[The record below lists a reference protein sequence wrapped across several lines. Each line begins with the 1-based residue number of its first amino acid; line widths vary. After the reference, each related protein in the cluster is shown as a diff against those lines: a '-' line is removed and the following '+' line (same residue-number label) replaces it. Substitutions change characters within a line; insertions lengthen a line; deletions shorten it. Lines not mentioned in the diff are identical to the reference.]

1 MRDILSRPSSKPGLD
16 RTVDQTGLDGGLD
29 RTGPDKYTGEHKLLS
44 AREVTIATCVQ
55 AIQIQQAAT
64 SMEQAVEIQQSA
76 TVTSM
81 EQVIEIA
88 SDDSDFES
96 DTSTEGGFVS
106 DSEGEEELQEA
117 IRRSLV
123 AEESDSGQ
131 LTRATTLHAQQR
143 VTRQTSDRRVQQGV
157 RQ

>member
-1 MRDILSRPSSKPGLD
+1 MGMNGDKHKRPSW
-16 RTVDQTGLDGGLD
+16 
-29 RTGPDKYTGEHKLLS
+29 TGPDQTKYTGEHKLLS

-55 AIQIQQAAT
+55 AIQIQQVATVT

-76 TVTSM
+76 TVNSM

-88 SDDSDFES
+88 GDDSDFES

-117 IRRSLV
+117 IRRSLRSLIV
-123 AEESDSGQ
+123 DSSHGPP
-131 LTRATTLHAQQR
+131 RSA
-143 VTRQTSDRRVQQGV
+143 
-157 RQ
+157 

>member
-1 MRDILSRPSSKPGLD
+1 
-16 RTVDQTGLDGGLD
+16 
-29 RTGPDKYTGEHKLLS
+29 
-44 AREVTIATCVQ
+44 
-55 AIQIQQAAT
+55 
-64 SMEQAVEIQQSA
+64 MEQAVEIQQSA

-88 SDDSDFES
+88 GDDSDFES

-131 LTRATTLHAQQR
+131 LTRATALSQL
-143 VTRQTSDRRVQQGV
+143 S
-157 RQ
+157 

>member
-1 MRDILSRPSSKPGLD
+1 MGMNGDKHKRPSW
-16 RTVDQTGLDGGLD
+16 
-29 RTGPDKYTGEHKLLS
+29 TGPDQTKYTGEHKLLS

-55 AIQIQQAAT
+55 AIQIQQVATVT

-88 SDDSDFES
+88 GDDSDFES

-106 DSEGEEELQEA
+106 DPEDEEELQEA
-117 IRRSLV
+117 IRRSLRSLIV
-123 AEESDSGQ
+123 DSSHGPP
-131 LTRATTLHAQQR
+131 RSA
-143 VTRQTSDRRVQQGV
+143 
-157 RQ
+157 

>member
-1 MRDILSRPSSKPGLD
+1 M
-16 RTVDQTGLDGGLD
+16 
-29 RTGPDKYTGEHKLLS
+29 
-44 AREVTIATCVQ
+44 TIATCVQ
-55 AIQIQQAAT
+55 AIQIQQAATVT

-88 SDDSDFES
+88 SDNGDSES

-106 DSEGEEELQEA
+106 DSDGEEELQEA

-131 LTRATTLHAQQR
+131 LTWATTLSR
-143 VTRQTSDRRVQQGV
+143 ESRDRPVTGESSKVCVNRNVMCFSFCLSMLYRM
-157 RQ
+157 

>member
-1 MRDILSRPSSKPGLD
+1 MSCSCILLKCFLFIPLNGHEWRQTQEAFVKNRTRPD
-16 RTVDQTGLDGGLD
+16 A
-29 RTGPDKYTGEHKLLS
+29 GPDQMKYTGEHKLLS

-117 IRRSLV
+117 IRRSLRSLIV
-123 AEESDSGQ
+123 GSSHGPPRSA
-131 LTRATTLHAQQR
+131 
-143 VTRQTSDRRVQQGV
+143 
-157 RQ
+157 